1 MAVIGRI
8 SASEVMFEL
17 AFNITKQ
24 RGGAKPEQIGAQP
37 AVAQFF
43 FDQSQIGDG
52 VFCLLDPA
60 RWFIA
65 DPKTCAIII
74 GTDGAQHD
82 QSHWQGRIHA
92 FLARRGFDEISSGH
106 HAD

>member
-1 MAVIGRI
+1 VSKIVSIGIGLSNRVTVIGRI

-52 VFCLLDPA
+52 VLGL
-60 RWFIA
+60 
-65 DPKTCAIII
+65 
-74 GTDGAQHD
+74 
-82 QSHWQGRIHA
+82 
-92 FLARRGFDEISSGH
+92 
-106 HAD
+106 